1 MTTRGDIR
9 AALRHAGSLPDPQ
22 FNPAETGL
30 LLATLDRP
38 RAALEPYRRH
48 LDKLAREIAQYV
60 APGDGDAARAPI
72 ALRAE
77 ALTQVLARRYG
88 YGGDDDG
95 RGDPDSTNLMHVIDQ
110 RAGPS
115 EPLAILYLAMTER
128 LGWAAEAIDFPLR
141 VLIRLDYDGARV
153 LLDPFD
159 GGRPVTAEELRALLK
174 SVAGNDLE
182 LNFDHHRALTGR
194 RLLLRLQNGIKTR
207 LLRRERIQEALANVE
222 ASLLFAPGEAALWR
236 EAGLLNAR
244 LDNVAAAVSALEE
257 YMRRGDGEQAR
268 YSTSVMLQQLRGRLG

>member
-1 MTTRGDIR
+1 VTPRDDIR
-9 AALRHAGSLPDPQ
+9 DALGRAGSLPDPQ
-22 FNPAETGL
+22 FNPAENGL
-30 LLATLDRP
+30 LLAALGRP
-38 RAALEPYRRH
+38 RAALEPYHRH

-60 APGDGDAARAPI
+60 APGKGTAAQAPI

-77 ALTQVLARRYG
+77 ALKQVLARRYG
-88 YGGDDDG
+88 YSGNVDG
-95 RGDPDSTNLMHVIDQ
+95 RGDPDSINLMHVIDR

-115 EPLAILYLAMTER
+115 APLAILYLTMTER
-128 LGWAAEAIDFPLR
+128 LGWAAEAIDFPAR

-159 GGRPVTAEELRALLK
+159 CGRPITAEELRALLK

-182 LNFDHHRALTGR
+182 DGFERHRAMSGR
-194 RLLLRLQNGIKTR
+194 RLLLRLQNCIKTR
-207 LLRRERIQEALANVE
+207 LLQRERIHEALASVE

-244 LDNVAAAVSALEE
+244 LDNVAAAVNALEE
-257 YMRRGDGEQAR
+257 YMRRSDREQAD
-268 YSTSVMLQQLRGRLG
+268 YSTSAMLQQLRSRLG